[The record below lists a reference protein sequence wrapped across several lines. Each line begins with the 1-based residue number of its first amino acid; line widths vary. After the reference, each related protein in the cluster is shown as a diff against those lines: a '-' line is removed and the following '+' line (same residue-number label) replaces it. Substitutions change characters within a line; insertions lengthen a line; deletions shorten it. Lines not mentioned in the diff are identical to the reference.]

1 MCNENPKEKSV
12 ETRQETAKTV
22 DQSAETNKKNIQPVK
37 RAKKS
42 KKGRSPYFVRH
53 NFWSSISYS
62 KEPYGSFFC
71 RGKYVFLF
79 LLPL

>member
-53 NFWSSISYS
+53 NF
-62 KEPYGSFFC
+62 
-71 RGKYVFLF
+71 
-79 LLPL
+79 